1 MKRTYYSTAL
11 TVAVVA
17 YLAFAWLP
25 SVPSYYRITTAMKGV
40 ATLLSL
46 PRADIDKC
54 IKAYEFMV
62 NGTSD
67 IAARAGDV
75 DVETDHVR
83 AYYAVAN
90 EVLAIAD
97 IEKMPVAKSVAT

>member
-1 MKRTYYSTAL
+1 MSNGLRSRWPAIAKGSHFNFKVYMLGL
-11 TVAVVA
+11 T
-17 YLAFAWLP
+17 
-25 SVPSYYRITTAMKGV
+25 GV

-46 PRADIDKC
+46 PRDDIDAC
-54 IKAYEFMV
+54 IMAYEFMV
-62 NGTSD
+62 SGTSD

-97 IEKMPVAKSVAT
+97 IEKMPVAKASVAT